1 MKIGRWLF
9 VGLPLVVMGGVWVWF
24 GWEPGLDD
32 RSAGLFGFLGVVYVL
47 IGLALL
53 RASEKRWV
61 RGVAILAWLPLL
73 RLVPIGTVLGIVAMR
88 LLWTSR
94 GEREAFVKVMNALSP
109 AEAARILKEQAM
121 SRFGIK
127 EEQVGVSL
135 VGELRFA
142 PGEVNGFLDDLEEDY
157 GFALADEVNASTASV
172 KDMLDALAR
181 VRG

>member
-1 MKIGRWLF
+1 MKVGRWLF
-9 VGLPLVVMGGVWVWF
+9 VGFPLVAIGGVMIWF
-24 GWEPGLDD
+24 EWNPWSSE
-32 RSAGLFGFLGVVYVL
+32 RTSWLFGFLGVLYVL

-94 GEREAFVKVMNALSP
+94 GEREALVKVMNAVSP

-142 PGEVNGFLDDLEEDY
+142 PGEVNGFLDDMEEDY

-172 KDMLDALAR
+172 QDLLDALAR